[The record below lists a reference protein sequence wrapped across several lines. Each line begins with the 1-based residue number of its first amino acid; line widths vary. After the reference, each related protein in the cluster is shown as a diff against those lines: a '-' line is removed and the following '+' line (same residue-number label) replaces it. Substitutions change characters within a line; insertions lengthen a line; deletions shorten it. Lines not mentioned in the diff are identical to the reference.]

1 MTSYAPPADELHS
14 SHDDRPH
21 GLSRWLTA
29 TNHKDIGTLYLF
41 VAATTGLAAVSLS
54 IVMRLELQNPGV
66 QWLVDSVGAPNGQ
79 LYNVIVTAHG
89 LYMMFFVIIPAMFGG
104 FGNYFVPLMIG
115 APDMAFPRLNNLS
128 FWLFAAGATLLTCA
142 LFVGAGPGTGWTLY
156 PPLSTIGHR
165 DASVDMV
172 ILAIHLSG
180 ASSIVGSINM
190 ITTIFNMRAP
200 GMTMHKMP
208 LFVWSILV
216 TAFLLLLSLPV
227 LAGGI
232 TMLLTDRNFGTTFFD
247 QSGGGDPLLFQHLFW
262 FFGHPEVY
270 MMILPAFGVIS
281 QVIAT
286 FSRKPVFGYLGMVY
300 ALVAIATLGFIVWA
314 HHMFTTGISFTAQ
327 AYFALATMVIAVPTG
342 VKVFSWIAT
351 MWTGALDLR
360 TPMLWA
366 IGFIVV
372 FTVGGVTGVNIAN
385 PAFDVLAQD
394 TYYVVA
400 HFHYVMSLG
409 AAFGLF
415 AAMYYW
421 LGKMS
426 GRQYPEWA
434 GKLHFWGTFI
444 SANLTF
450 FPMHMLGAAGM
461 ARRYIDYPEP
471 FSGWNMLISC
481 GAYLGAASFLFGLG
495 VFAYTLLAGR
505 RVTEANYWGPG
516 ATTLEWTVSS
526 PPPYHTFTTLPLIEG
541 PPLASSGAN
550 GLDAR
555 RPVVS

>member
-1 MTSYAPPADELHS
+1 
-14 SHDDRPH
+14 
-21 GLSRWLTA
+21 
-29 TNHKDIGTLYLF
+29 
-41 VAATTGLAAVSLS
+41 
-54 IVMRLELQNPGV
+54 
-66 QWLVDSVGAPNGQ
+66 
-79 LYNVIVTAHG
+79 
-89 LYMMFFVIIPAMFGG
+89 MMFFVIIPAMFGG

-128 FWLFAAGATLLTCA
+128 FWLFLAGGTLLTCA
-142 LFVGAGPGTGWTLY
+142 LFVGNRPGTGWTLY
-156 PPLSTIGHR
+156 PPLSSIGHP
-165 DASVDMV
+165 DAAVDMV

-180 ASSIVGSINM
+180 ASSIVGAINM

-200 GMTMHKMP
+200 GMTMHRMP

-227 LAGGI
+227 LAGAI
-232 TMLLTDRNFGTTFFD
+232 TMLLTDRNFGTKFFEPD
-247 QSGGGDPLLFQHLFW
+247 GGGDPLLFQHLFW

-281 QVIAT
+281 QVVAT
-286 FSRKPVFGYLGMVY
+286 FARKPVFGYLGMAY
-300 ALVAIATLGFIVWA
+300 ALVAIGTLGFIIWA
-314 HHMFTTGISFTAQ
+314 HHMFTTGIGFATQ
-327 AYFALATMVIAVPTG
+327 AYFALATMAVAVPTG

-351 MWTGALDLR
+351 MWSGTLELR

-366 IGFIVV
+366 LGFIVV
-372 FTVGGVTGVNIAN
+372 FTVGGVTGINLAN

-394 TYYVVA
+394 SYYVVA

-421 LGKMS
+421 IGKMS
-426 GRQYPEWA
+426 GHQYPEWA
-434 GKLHFWGTFI
+434 GKLHFWGTFV

-461 ARRYIDYPEP
+461 PRRYIDYPAA
-471 FSGWNMLISC
+471 FSGWNFLISIS
-481 GAYLGAASFLFGLG
+481 AYLGAASFLFGLG
-495 VFAYTLLAGR
+495 VILYTLLAGR
-505 RVTEANYWGPG
+505 RVTLDNYWGVG

-526 PPPYHTFTTLPLIEG
+526 PPPYHTFTTLPQIVSSSIAPVEPG
-541 PPLASSGAN
+541 IVDASQSAS
-550 GLDAR
+550 
-555 RPVVS
+555 V

>member
-1 MTSYAPPADELHS
+1 MAVSATPPHETHADAVSDHP
-14 SHDDRPH
+14 R
-21 GLSRWLTA
+21 GFTRWLTA

-41 VAATTGLAAVSLS
+41 ATGIFGLMAVLLS
-54 IVMRLELQNPGV
+54 IVMRLELQSPGV
-66 QWLVDSVGAPNGQ
+66 QWLVDSSGNPNGQ
-79 LYNVIVTAHG
+79 LYNAIVSAHG
-89 LYMMFFVIIPAMFGG
+89 LYMMFFVVIPAMFGG

-128 FWLFAAGATLLTCA
+128 FWLFLAGGTLLTCA
-142 LFVGAGPGTGWTLY
+142 LFVGNRPGTGWTLY
-156 PPLSTIGHR
+156 PPLSSIGHP
-165 DASVDMV
+165 DAAVDMV

-180 ASSIVGSINM
+180 ASSIVGAINM

-200 GMTMHKMP
+200 GMTMHRMP

-227 LAGGI
+227 LAGAI
-232 TMLLTDRNFGTTFFD
+232 TMLLTDRNFGTKFFEPD
-247 QSGGGDPLLFQHLFW
+247 GGGDPLLFQHLFW

-281 QVIAT
+281 QVVAT
-286 FSRKPVFGYLGMVY
+286 FARKPVFGYLGMAY
-300 ALVAIATLGFIVWA
+300 ALVAIGTLGFIIWA
-314 HHMFTTGISFTAQ
+314 HHMFTTGIGFATQ
-327 AYFALATMVIAVPTG
+327 AYFALATMAVAVPTG

-351 MWTGALDLR
+351 MWSGTLELR

-366 IGFIVV
+366 LGFIVV
-372 FTVGGVTGVNIAN
+372 FTVGGVTGINLAN

-394 TYYVVA
+394 SYYVVA

-421 LGKMS
+421 IGKMS
-426 GRQYPEWA
+426 GHQYPEWA
-434 GKLHFWGTFI
+434 GKLHFWGTFV

-461 ARRYIDYPEP
+461 PRRYIDYPAA
-471 FSGWNMLISC
+471 FSGWNFLISIS
-481 GAYLGAASFLFGLG
+481 AYLGAASFLFGLG
-495 VFAYTLLAGR
+495 VILYTLLAGR
-505 RVTEANYWGPG
+505 RVTLDNYWGAG

-526 PPPYHTFTTLPLIEG
+526 PPPYHTFTTLPQIVSSSIAPVEPG
-541 PPLASSGAN
+541 IVDASQSA
-550 GLDAR
+550 
-555 RPVVS
+555 P